1 MTSDE
6 VGLSDR
12 KGLDRPAR
20 GKGASVA
27 VQLARDP
34 IAWAIAG
41 LGLLGLGLLVLWV
54 SGAGDRA
61 LTYRFTSSVS
71 LPADL
76 LAIYL
81 AFRVGRS
88 DHFEAGTR
96 RAWTLI
102 GVAVSA
108 YAVGAFG
115 NFLVVS
121 VSGPV
126 VLLVATTSVALSAY
140 PISVWAITTLPR
152 ISQPKSATLIYVLDG
167 TIVAWSAAMLLWHF
181 AWSHLAD
188 AAGTDMLRAM
198 VAAAY
203 PVGDLAAI
211 FAVVAVVFR
220 GVRPSSLAALAFIG
234 LAMSLLLAG
243 DAIAGVE
250 TLKGTFVQGGAKG
263 LFYSGA
269 GIAMAVAAYVQ
280 WKPRR
285 PTLGPVAR
293 FGPGYHFAWLPYV
306 AVAVAFVAPGIEDWN
321 DINLLR
327 QHLPATGL
335 LIALVSTRLG
345 VTAWQNARLAAAER
359 GRLASAVDQAAE
371 AMLMT
376 DLSGSV
382 TYANPAFE
390 KITGFTRAEVIGQ
403 NPRFLRQGA
412 SAPERL
418 EELALAAA
426 NGEVWQGR
434 LQYRRKD
441 GSAVEVDVAI
451 SPLRDDAGV
460 AVGSIE
466 VARDIS
472 RERALE
478 AQLAQS
484 QRMEAVGRLA
494 GGIAHDFNNV
504 LTAIGGFSELAAAQV
519 GADAPVAEDIA
530 EIRNATGRAA
540 TLTRSLLAF
549 SRKQVM
555 QPTVLNLNDVVT
567 AIAPMLARLIRED
580 VELVI
585 RLEPSLGHTL
595 ADRGQFEQVI
605 VNLVVNAGDAMPNG
619 GRLTIETANTDLA
632 QESARTHV
640 GSTPGPHVML
650 AVSDTG
656 VGMTPEV
663 LEHAFEPFYTTKEQ
677 GKGTGLGLSTVIGI
691 VQQSDGSMEVT
702 SKPGHGTTFRIYLP
716 RVDVP
721 TEAEAIVAGSGA
733 SQRGNETIL
742 VAEDEPAV
750 RRLVDRVLRGAGYR
764 VVTANN
770 GNEALELA
778 GALARIDLLF
788 TDMVM
793 PGIGGAELAAT
804 LEATH
809 PEMRVLYAS
818 GYTDDTL
825 LRGDVAAASVR
836 YMQKPYSAD
845 AVLTRIR
852 EILDTPVSGAE
863 HH

>member
-1 MTSDE
+1 M
-6 VGLSDR
+6 R
-12 KGLDRPAR
+12 
-20 GKGASVA
+20 
-27 VQLARDP
+27 RDP
-34 IAWAIAG
+34 IAWTIAA
-41 LGLLGLGLLVLWV
+41 LGLLALGLLVLWV
-54 SGAGDRA
+54 SGAGDPE

-76 LAIYL
+76 IAICL
-81 AFRVGRS
+81 AFRVGHSGR
-88 DHFEAGTR
+88 FEPGTR

-108 YAVGAFG
+108 YVVGAFG
-115 NFLVVS
+115 NYLVLAF
-121 VSGPV
+121 SGPV
-126 VLLVATTSVALSAY
+126 VLLVATAVVGVAAY
-140 PISVWAITTLPR
+140 PTAVWAITTLPR
-152 ISQPKSATLIYVLDG
+152 ISQSKSATFIYILDVA
-167 TIVAWSAAMLLWHF
+167 IVAWSAAILLWHF
-181 AWSHLAD
+181 AWIHIAD
-188 AAGTDMLRAM
+188 AAGTDLGTAV
-198 VAAAY
+198 VAAIY
-203 PVGDLAAI
+203 PVGDLAAV

-234 LAMSLLLAG
+234 VAMSLLLAG
-243 DAIAGVE
+243 DGIAGFE
-250 TLKGTFVQGGAKG
+250 TLRGAFVQGGAKG
-263 LFYSGA
+263 LLYSGA
-269 GIAMAVAAYVQ
+269 GIAMAMAAYVQ
-280 WKPRR
+280 WRPRP
-285 PTLGPVAR
+285 PTLGPGAR
-293 FGPGYHFAWLPYV
+293 FGPGYRFAWLPYV
-306 AVAVAFVAPGIEDWN
+306 AVAVAFTAPGIQDWN

-390 KITGFTRAEVIGQ
+390 KITGFTRADVIGQ

-434 LQYRRKD
+434 LRYRRKD
-441 GSAVEVDVAI
+441 GADVEVDVAI
-451 SPLRDDAGV
+451 SPLRDDTGV
-460 AVGSIE
+460 AIGSIE
-466 VARDIS
+466 AARDIS

-504 LTAIGGFSELAAAQV
+504 LTAISGFSELAAAQV

-530 EIRNATGRAA
+530 EIRNATGRAT

-549 SRKQVM
+549 SRRQVM
-555 QPTVLNLNDVVT
+555 QPTVLDLNDVVT

-580 VELVI
+580 VELVV

-605 VNLVVNAGDAMPNG
+605 VNLVVNAGDAMPEG
-619 GRLTIETANTDLA
+619 GRLTIETSNTDSSQERA
-632 QESARTHV
+632 QTHV
-640 GSTPGPHVML
+640 GSTPGPCVML

-656 VGMTPEV
+656 VGMTAET
-663 LEHAFEPFYTTKEQ
+663 LERAFEPFYTTKGP

-691 VQQSDGSMEVT
+691 VQQSGGSLDVE
-702 SKPGHGTTFRIYLP
+702 SRPGHGTRFRIYLP
-716 RVDVP
+716 RVDAP
-721 TEAEAIVAGSGA
+721 SEAEVIVAVTRAAQPGD
-733 SQRGNETIL
+733 ETIL
-742 VAEDEPAV
+742 VAEDEPAL
-750 RRLVDRVLRGAGYR
+750 RRLIDRVLREAGYR
-764 VVTANN
+764 VVTAAN

-778 GALARIDLLF
+778 GALQRIDLLF

-793 PGIGGAELAAT
+793 PGLGGTELAAT
-804 LEATH
+804 LGATH

-818 GYTDDTL
+818 GYTEDTL
-825 LRGDVAAASVR
+825 LLGAVSAASVE
-836 YMQKPYSAD
+836 YMPKPYSAD
-845 AVLTRIR
+845 GVLARIR
-852 EILDTPVSGAE
+852 QILDSPVSGPE
-863 HH
+863 PH